1 MSFVER
7 GLEDISVS
15 RSQERARGWGIPVPD
30 DPSQVMYVW
39 IDALANYVTAL
50 GFADDHD
57 DFRRWWVENPNRV
70 HTLGKG
76 VIRFHAVYWPAMLLS
91 AGLPLPTTLF
101 VHGYVTSEGQKLSKS
116 LGVETDVE
124 EIIDTYGAD
133 AVRYYLLGQV
143 PPTLDADFREEELVR
158 RYNNELANDLGNLV
172 SRVATMIER
181 YCDGAVPSPGDA
193 QPVLAEAVAAT
204 YREVDAAMEEYD
216 HREGLQAETRRWDL
230 AKDEAQDETL
240 SATLFELAEVL
251 RHIAANLLPFIP
263 AASAQ
268 ILARLG
274 EDESTP
280 REWSPTRLV
289 GRKIEAAQPL
299 FPRLV
304 LS

>member
-1 MSFVER
+1 
-7 GLEDISVS
+7 
-15 RSQERARGWGIPVPD
+15 
-30 DPSQVMYVW
+30 MYVW

-91 AGLPLPTTLF
+91 TGLPLPTTLF

-193 QPVLAEAVAAT
+193 QPVLVEAVAAT

-216 HREGLQAETRRWDL
+216 HREGLQAACRLERRANGYVTETRPWDL
-230 AKDEAQDETL
+230 AKDPSHEAVL

-251 RHIAANLLPFIP
+251 RHVAACIGPFIP

-289 GRKIEAAQPL
+289 GRKIEAAEPL